1 VATWVTITFG
11 IWAVYLAVR
20 YRSQGRI
27 VFIQESCLG
36 LFESII
42 KNLPDLKILYKEKPI
57 SENLA
62 LLKGFLLNMGHRDI
76 SPGMVEEK
84 FSIILPSGFRWLEAK
99 IISAPSKVATI
110 EVLDDALVF
119 DFGLLKHYQ
128 YISFEALGE
137 VPARSFKNLETRR
150 VLDGIARSIIPANT
164 GESLSKALSFKSR
177 IESIPEKITSE
188 DRLDLDVIKNA
199 IKI

>member
-1 VATWVTITFG
+1 
-11 IWAVYLAVR
+11 
-20 YRSQGRI
+20 
-27 VFIQESCLG
+27 
-36 LFESII
+36 
-42 KNLPDLKILYKEKPI
+42 
-57 SENLA
+57 
-62 LLKGFLLNMGHRDI
+62 MGHRDI

-188 DRLDLDVIKNA
+188 DRLDLDVIKNG